1 MDTTLTLTSLSSVGF
16 AMRRPSPARR
26 VLGRLVVGALA
37 FFTVAALADTAR
49 AVPSF
54 ARKYRTSCQTC
65 HTQYPK
71 LTPFGESFRL
81 SGYQFPDRDREAQKG
96 EPVELGSDKYKEVF
110 PDAVWPSTI
119 LDSVPISVR
128 AQGALAA
135 SLQHDAETAVDFR
148 FPGSVA
154 INAAGTLSDDI
165 ALWTGLHV
173 SASGAV
179 AADKVA
185 FVFSNL
191 FDTLGAPRH
200 LLNLKVGQFE
210 PEAQPLSS
218 HRLTTLSPSRFAGF
232 SLVRWA
238 DATVAGPAVVATEQA
253 HLEAAKAD
261 AAHDAATPTAGG
273 ATGIVGGSSL
283 YGLERGVELMGLI
296 TPRFLYAVGVF
307 NGNGTGAPIGAS
319 FDPATGKDV
328 LARLQLKLGG
338 LALDGT
344 GELDAKNWRETSVAL
359 GTTFR
364 YGTARL
370 AQTAADGTA
379 REWDCE
385 TVRVGADVDIRVGD
399 AQLTLAASWQHA
411 TDPGGVGKDAAA
423 IAWSAELHLVWLAWL
438 QSTFRYEGVVAGKGY
453 SWAEQN
459 AVANLAFLIRPNVK
473 GTLEFLVDL
482 KDPDNI
488 SEGAHALLIGLDGA
502 F

>member
-1 MDTTLTLTSLSSVGF
+1 MAAV
-16 AMRRPSPARR
+16 
-26 VLGRLVVGALA
+26 ALA
-37 FFTVAALADTAR
+37 TSTLADSAH

-65 HTQYPK
+65 HTQYPR

-96 EPVELGSDKYKEVF
+96 EPVELGAEKYKDVF

-119 LDSVPISVR
+119 LESVPLSVR
-128 AQGALAA
+128 AQGALAV
-135 SLQHDAETAVDFR
+135 SLQHEAETVLDFR
-148 FPGSVA
+148 FPGSLAV
-154 INAAGTLSDDI
+154 NAAGTLSDDI

-179 AADKVA
+179 SPDKVA
-185 FVFSNL
+185 FVFANL

-210 PEAQPLSS
+210 SEAQPFSS

-238 DATVAGPAVVATEQA
+238 DATVAGTAVVAAEHA

-261 AAHDAATPTAGG
+261 ASHDEAAATTDG

-283 YGLERGVELMGLI
+283 YGLERGVELFGLV
-296 TPRFLYAVGVF
+296 TPRLLYAIGVF
-307 NGNGTGAPIGAS
+307 NGNGAGAPLGAS

-338 LALDGT
+338 LALDGA
-344 GELDAKNWRETSVAL
+344 GEVQAKNWRETSLAL

-370 AQTAADGTA
+370 TQTAADGTA
-379 REWDCE
+379 LEWDCE
-385 TVRVGADVDIRVGD
+385 TVRVGADADIRFGD
-399 AQLTLAASWQHA
+399 AQL
-411 TDPGGVGKDAAA
+411 
-423 IAWSAELHLVWLAWL
+423 
-438 QSTFRYEGVVAGKGY
+438 
-453 SWAEQN
+453 
-459 AVANLAFLIRPNVK
+459 
-473 GTLEFLVDL
+473 
-482 KDPDNI
+482 
-488 SEGAHALLIGLDGA
+488 
-502 F
+502 

>member
-1 MDTTLTLTSLSSVGF
+1 MEGSRLDSTPVLHSLRRFAAVGLLGLVTLV
-16 AMRRPSPARR
+16 
-26 VLGRLVVGALA
+26 
-37 FFTVAALADTAR
+37 TVCTLADTAR

-65 HTQYPK
+65 HTQYPR
-71 LTPFGESFRL
+71 LNAFGESFRL

-96 EPVELGSDKYKEVF
+96 EPVELGSEKYKEVF

-119 LDSVPISVR
+119 LESVPISVR
-128 AQGALAA
+128 AQGALQA
-135 SLQHDAETAVDFR
+135 SLQHHAETAVDFR
-148 FPGSVA
+148 FPGNLA
-154 INAAGTLSDDI
+154 LNAAGTLSDDI
-165 ALWTGLHV
+165 TLWAGLHV

-179 AADKVA
+179 AADKIA

-210 PEAQPLSS
+210 PEAQPFSS

-238 DATVAGPAVVATEQA
+238 DATVSGGAVVAAEHA
-253 HLEAAKAD
+253 HLELGKAD
-261 AAHDAATPTAGG
+261 EAHGATADATSTG

-307 NGNGTGAPIGAS
+307 NGNGAGAPIGAS

-338 LALDGT
+338 LALDGS
-344 GELDAKNWRETSVAL
+344 GELQAKNWRETSVAL

-364 YGTARL
+364 YGSARL
-370 AQTAADGTA
+370 TQTAADGTA
-379 REWDCE
+379 LAWDCE
-385 TVRVGADVDIRVGD
+385 TVRIGADVDIHVGD
-399 AQLTLAASWQHA
+399 AQLTLAAAWQHA
-411 TDPGGVGKDAAA
+411 NDPGGVGKDAAA

-488 SEGAHALLIGLDGA
+488 SEGAHAFLLGLDGA